1 MSAAHLPSRLGPTG
15 LSYSNGKRP
24 DGVTLVPWKS
34 GRLLVWDDTCPDTFA
49 PSHLPSATR
58 EAGAVAAQA
67 EQSKQKYAALY
78 QCHIFTPLAIETAGP
93 FTPETFSFLRGLGCR
108 LKQVTREAKSF
119 FYLRQCL
126 LTLSNGKCH
135 CSDGNNGG
143 HHLQHLF
150 LFLTAFPSLGSSE
163 CFPFSYLTV
172 FCLFML
178 LLFPVTVLKN
188 DNSGYI

>member
-1 MSAAHLPSRLGPTG
+1 MPPPTYQVPPERQGQWQPRLSRASRSTQPST
-15 LSYSNGKRP
+15 N
-24 DGVTLVPWKS
+24 
-34 GRLLVWDDTCPDTFA
+34 A
-49 PSHLPSATR
+49 
-58 EAGAVAAQA
+58 
-67 EQSKQKYAALY
+67 
-78 QCHIFTPLAIETAGP
+78 IFTPLAIETAGP

-143 HHLQHLF
+143 HHLQYLF

-178 LLFPVTVLKN
+178 LLFPVTVLKMITVCIYR
-188 DNSGYI
+188 GYNIT